1 MEPKDELKEC
11 PFCGGAK
18 FTRNTDSG
26 DERIGYNITHTITC
40 SGCGC
45 SKSARSKQDKNGW
58 CVEGSDDVRKRAM
71 NAWNTRAASTI
82 EAELECARGDLKTA
96 MEIAEKNRID
106 AERYRKIRDKNFNPG
121 CLCSNENYAKY
132 FLEYMKC
139 EVFMDFVVDLAIE
152 KERT

>member
-1 MEPKDELKEC
+1 METKDELKEC
-11 PFCGGAK
+11 PFCGGVK

-71 NAWNTRAASTI
+71 NAWNTRATSVEI
-82 EAELECARGDLKTA
+82 LKSENESLIKLIGIINRECDIDEFDSDLSAEVVNLLK
-96 MEIAEKNRID
+96 
-106 AERYRKIRDKNFNPG
+106 
-121 CLCSNENYAKY
+121 AKGA
-132 FLEYMKC
+132 LN
-139 EVFMDFVVDLAIE
+139 
-152 KERT
+152 